1 MPLPILHRLVVPI
14 TLAVSM
20 ALAACTP
27 PPQPEQTATPEP
39 TSTASPTMTTPPEP
53 TLPPLAANANAFALA
68 ERLGRGVN
76 LGNMLE
82 APNEGDW
89 GLRVEADYFALARA
103 AGFNHVRVPI
113 KWSTHTAVEAPYTI
127 DPEFFDRIDW
137 VVDQALANGLAV
149 VLNIHHYDE
158 MYAEP
163 TVHDERFVAIWTQI
177 AERYQDRPP
186 ELMFEL
192 LNEPHDAL
200 GAARWNRILLKA
212 LEAVRATNPMRGV
225 VIGPIDWN
233 SFQRLDDLELPAD
246 DTHLIATFHYYLPFE
261 FTHQGAEWAP
271 GSNAWLGR
279 TWSGEGPDA
288 ADVDAHF
295 DLAAQWAADNG
306 RPIYLG
312 EFGAYSKA
320 DLESRVRWTTYV
332 ARAAEARDMAWAY
345 WELASGFG
353 VYDPAARAWREPLLE
368 ALVPSSP

>member
-53 TLPPLAANANAFALA
+53 TLPPLAADADAFALA

-103 AGFNHVRVPI
+103 AGFSHVRVPI
-113 KWSTHTAVEAPYTI
+113 KWSTHTAAEAPYTI

-177 AERYQDRPP
+177 AERYQDRPS

-212 LEAVRATNPMRGV
+212 LDAVRATNPTRGV
-225 VIGPIDWN
+225 VIGPIEWN
-233 SFQRLDDLELPAD
+233 SFQRLDDLELPAG

-261 FTHQGAEWAP
+261 FTHQGAEWAS
-271 GSNAWLGR
+271 GSDAWLGR

-288 ADVDAHF
+288 GDVDAHF
-295 DLAAQWAADNG
+295 DLAAQWAAANG

-320 DLESRVRWTTYV
+320 DLESRVRWTTCV
-332 ARAAEARDMAWAY
+332 ARAAEARGMAWAY

>member
-53 TLPPLAANANAFALA
+53 TLPPLAADADAFALA

-103 AGFNHVRVPI
+103 AGFSHVRVPI

-177 AERYQDRPP
+177 AERYQDRPL
-186 ELMFEL
+186 ELIFEL

-212 LEAVRATNPMRGV
+212 LEAVRATNPTRGV
-225 VIGPIDWN
+225 VIGPIEWN

-271 GSNAWLGR
+271 GSDAWLGR

-332 ARAAEARDMAWAY
+332 ARAAEMRGMAWAY